1 MTMEEEKTRS
11 MTMEEKNKLRFNF
24 DLSCDHVIVSA
35 NILLFLERRNYIDI
49 NIDQQHQGW
58 KFKWN
63 EQVVHAAIEDQM
75 DCLKLPEDESSAW
88 YLSHFVPHHKPCEYV
103 LANPV

>member
-1 MTMEEEKTRS
+1 MMKDEKI
-11 MTMEEKNKLRFNF
+11 KLRFNI

-49 NIDQQHQGW
+49 NVDQHQGW

-63 EQVVHAAIEDQM
+63 EQVVHAAIEYQM
-75 DCLKLPEDESSAW
+75 FKRRVALVGHTGQGARDEGPLIEGGCDHTDAG
-88 YLSHFVPHHKPCEYV
+88 
-103 LANPV
+103 